1 MVINHHKEL
10 SLISSIA
17 LSLLLN
23 CVAVEGG
30 KQPETD
36 DHGALSSLLTQ
47 DDYRVIFKAAL
58 VYVTPNDGGLWDRL
72 WGQVDDIPFHQLIRW
87 W

>member
-1 MVINHHKEL
+1 MVLNHHKEL
-10 SLISSIA
+10 SLMFSTA

-30 KQPETD
+30 KQPETN
-36 DHGALSSLLTQ
+36 DHGAISSLLSQ

-58 VYVTPNDGGLWDRL
+58 ILVPPNDGGVWDCLR
-72 WGQVDDIPFHQLIRW
+72 GQVDDIPFHQLIRW